1 MKWTLALVA
10 AAGLA
15 SMASADVYQNLASIA
30 IPGAGAT
37 NGPADP
43 YPSVI
48 NIAGYSGPVTDVRVS
63 LFLVGHTFP
72 DDLDILLVGP
82 SGQTVM
88 LMSDAGGAD
97 DIDDVDLIFQDGA
110 AAVPDSLVI
119 LSGIFAPT
127 NYGTTDSLPAPAPAG
142 PYGSSL
148 LSAFNVSVNGAWSLY
163 VSDDA
168 AADVGQIA
176 GGWQIEVVPAP
187 SAIALMGLG
196 GLVATRRRR

>member
-1 MKWTLALVA
+1 MKTAVVAILAVV
-10 AAGLA
+10 GMA
-15 SMASADVYQNLASIA
+15 SMASADVYQNLSAIT
-30 IPGAGAT
+30 IPGAGST
-37 NGPADP
+37 GPAAP

-48 NIAGYSGPVTDVRVS
+48 NIAGFSGSATEVRVS
-63 LFLVGHTFP
+63 LFGMSHTFP

-97 DIDDVDLIFQDGA
+97 DVVGIDLVFEDGA
-110 AAVPDSLVI
+110 AAIPDATVLS
-119 LSGIFAPT
+119 SGIYSPT
-127 NYGTTDSLPAPAPAG
+127 NIGATDPMPAPAPAG
-142 PYGSSL
+142 PYGTSL
-148 LSAFNVSVNGAWSLY
+148 LSAFGADVNGAWSLY
-163 VSDDA
+163 VFDDA
-168 AADVGQIA
+168 SADTGAIA